1 MTILASG
8 SGLKETSAL
17 FVLAFF
23 NVVASSQI
31 FPLTVIRRQKYH
43 IFVHQA
49 REINYIF
56 LREIFC
62 MVFVGKSLCYF
73 VFSPVD

>member
-31 FPLTVIRRQKYH
+31 SPPTVIRRQKYH
-43 IFVHQA
+43 IFEHPA
-49 REINYIF
+49 RVFDYIF
-56 LREIFC
+56 SHGVFC
-62 MVFVGKSLCYF
+62 WVFVGKCLCYF